1 MQRPY
6 YISAGK
12 IYLFPMRSRLYAI
25 LSILLFGILYCYTAI
40 GVFILLILALLH
52 MKGPIRIIC
61 QLWARSVFLILGKK
75 FSVTGEEN
83 IDRKK
88 RYILLANHGS
98 LFDIVAIMSFYSGI
112 SWFGH
117 ERLLKIPLFGQILRM
132 TDYIPFKEPNYRNT
146 KKMIDQLVHNSGYQ
160 TVAIFPEGT
169 RTLNGKINQFYRG
182 FIYLFRTRDIE
193 ILPVTLN
200 GFYDLKPKNRFFI
213 NFDSK
218 LDVIIHKPIKR
229 EDLIGKNDCEIIE
242 TVRNV
247 IESAYH

>member
-1 MQRPY
+1 
-6 YISAGK
+6 
-12 IYLFPMRSRLYAI
+12 MRSRLYAI
-25 LSILLFGILYCYTAI
+25 ISILLFGILYCYTAI
-40 GVFILLILALLH
+40 GVLILLILAMLH
-52 MKGPIRIIC
+52 LKGPVRAIT
-61 QLWARSVFLILGKK
+61 QFWAKSVFLILGKK
-75 FSVTGEEN
+75 FSVKGKEN
-83 IDRKK
+83 INREK
-88 RYILLANHGS
+88 RYILIANHGS

-146 KKMIDQLVHNSGYQ
+146 KKMIEQLVHNSGSQ

-169 RTLNGKINQFYRG
+169 RTLNGNINQFYRG

-218 LDVIIHKPIKR
+218 LDIIIHKPIKR
-229 EDLIGKNDCEIIE
+229 EDLTGKNDCEITE

-247 IESAYH
+247 IVSAYH